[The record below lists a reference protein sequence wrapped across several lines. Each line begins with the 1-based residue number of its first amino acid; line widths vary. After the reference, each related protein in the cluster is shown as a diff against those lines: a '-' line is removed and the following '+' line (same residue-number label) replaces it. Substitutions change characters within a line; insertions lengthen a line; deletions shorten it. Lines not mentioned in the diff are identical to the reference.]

1 MFTLQC
7 ITGGKFKCACVYPL
21 NDANAIAGVKMA
33 REIRMFLVVC
43 VCFLIQANF
52 AAYKY
57 VVCGKNVKGK
67 SDARCDALY
76 RSEFQSC
83 FGISDS
89 PGAKICGRCRNV
101 VTEFRRKNLYKCKYD
116 YFVIR
121 TMRFKSNR

>member
-1 MFTLQC
+1 
-7 ITGGKFKCACVYPL
+7 
-21 NDANAIAGVKMA
+21 MA
-33 REIRMFLVVC
+33 REIRMFLLVC

-52 AAYKY
+52 AAYEY

-67 SDARCDALY
+67 LDARFDALY

-101 VTEFRRKNLYKCKYD
+101 VTEFRKKNLYKCKYD

-121 TMRFKSNR
+121 TMRFKSDR

>member
-1 MFTLQC
+1 MALP
-7 ITGGKFKCACVYPL
+7 TGGKFACACVYPL
-21 NDANAIAGVKMA
+21 NDDIAIAGVKMA

-43 VCFLIQANF
+43 VCFLILANF

-83 FGISDS
+83 LESVIH
-89 PGAKICGRCRNV
+89 PVQKCGRCRNV
-101 VTEFRRKNLYKCKYD
+101 VTEFRKKTFIN
-116 YFVIR
+116 V
-121 TMRFKSNR
+121 